1 MSHCI
6 LEDLAFFI
14 ASIPNASNEEVVEL
28 GDEEKNDTREDE
40 EEEEA
45 GNRAV
50 SVRKEGGA
58 HR

>member
-14 ASIPNASNEEVVEL
+14 ASIPNASYEEVVDL
-28 GDEEKNDTREDE
+28 GDEEKNDTR

>member
-14 ASIPNASNEEVVEL
+14 ASIPNASYEEVVEL
-28 GDEEKNDTREDE
+28 GDEEKNDTREE

>member
-14 ASIPNASNEEVVEL
+14 ASILNASYEEVVDL
-28 GDEEKNDTREDE
+28 GDEEKNDTREE
-40 EEEEA
+40 EEEGA